1 MLEDVGKRRYGKIV
15 VMTDADVDGSHI
27 RTLLLTFMFRHLRPL
42 VENGCIY
49 IAQPPLFR
57 VQQKKKVRYV
67 DTHHNMMRELLELG
81 LDGSSMRIDS
91 DGTVFE
97 GDNMRKVVGYL
108 MQIEEPLATL
118 DHRGVDL
125 RHLSANYA
133 TDDGL
138 LPRYRLYLGRD
149 LHWFSTKDEM
159 DVFIT
164 EEEQKRGHALH
175 VADDAVTA
183 AAKSDARGDG
193 EDDQTVPADNLQIT
207 DLHEMRTINDV
218 MKLLKDF
225 GITLKDLVPAANRNG
240 EPYYPFSVQNE
251 DGAAKIGH
259 LRDLVPQLRKM
270 GERGLRITRFK
281 GLGEMD
287 PEELW
292 ETSLDPDN
300 RVLLQVTMDDAAAA
314 DEMFRVLMGDHVEPR
329 REFIEKHALDVTD
342 LDV

>member
-1 MLEDVGKRRYGKIV
+1 
-15 VMTDADVDGSHI
+15 
-27 RTLLLTFMFRHLRPL
+27 LLLTFMFRHLRPL

-67 DTHHNMMRELLELG
+67 DTHENMMRELLELG
-81 LDGSSMRIDS
+81 LDGSAMRVDS

-97 GDNMRKVVGYL
+97 GDHMRKVVSFL
-108 MQIEEPLATL
+108 MQLEEPLATL

-125 RHLSANYA
+125 RHLSANFA
-133 TDDGL
+133 TDEGL

-149 LHWFSTKDEM
+149 LHWFNTKEEM
-159 DVFIT
+159 DTFVAQ
-164 EEEQKRGHALH
+164 EEEKRGHALH

-183 AAKSDARGDG
+183 AAKADARPDG
-193 EDDQTVPADNLQIT
+193 EEDPAQHTDNLQIT
-207 DLHEMRTINDV
+207 DLHEIRTINDV
-218 MKLLKDF
+218 LKQLKDF
-225 GITLKDLVPAANRNG
+225 GITLKDLVPAANRSG
-240 EPYYPFSVQNE
+240 EPYYPFAVENE
-251 DGAAKIGH
+251 DGVSRIGH
-259 LRDLVPQLRKM
+259 LRDLVPTLRKM

-300 RVLLQVTMDDAAAA
+300 RILLQVTMEDAAAA

-329 REFIEKHALDVTD
+329 REFIEKHALDVKE